1 MVFYFYFSTNWG
13 GAIFNGYF
21 SVDNTNIIM
30 SFYNVN
36 DINFSNNILITD
48 VATFT
53 NTTGTHN
60 NTQSNN
66 LFINNRF
73 PVGGTT
79 ISSIPYLDVTYNAT
93 EWALWS
99 GGSGNSRLSY
109 YSNNSWTDL
118 PNTFINTFTI
128 IQISDPTIYV
138 TNSLQLN
145 NFLNSDREQ
154 CIITNDI
161 NVNFNLTSSN
171 GIKTILSNNLIKITK
186 I

>member
-1 MVFYFYFSTNWG
+1 
-13 GAIFNGYF
+13 
-21 SVDNTNIIM
+21 
-30 SFYNVN
+30 
-36 DINFSNNILITD
+36 
-48 VATFT
+48 
-53 NTTGTHN
+53 
-60 NTQSNN
+60 
-66 LFINNRF
+66 
-73 PVGGTT
+73 
-79 ISSIPYLDVTYNAT
+79 
-93 EWALWS
+93 LWS

-118 PNTFINTFTI
+118 PNTFINIFTI
-128 IQISDPTIYV
+128 TQISDPTIYV

-171 GIKTILSNNLIKITK
+171 GIKTILSNNLIKISK

>member
-1 MVFYFYFSTNWG
+1 M
-13 GAIFNGYF
+13 II
-21 SVDNTNIIM
+21 NTTDNIIM
-30 SFYNVN
+30 SFYNVTN
-36 DINFSNNILITD
+36 INFSNNILITD
-48 VATFT
+48 IATFS
-53 NTTGTHN
+53 NTTGSHN

-66 LFINNRF
+66 LFINNKF

-79 ISSIPYLDVTYNAT
+79 ISSIQYLDVTYNAT

-109 YSNNSWTDL
+109 YSNGSWTDL
-118 PNTFINTFTI
+118 PNTFINIFTI
-128 IQISDPTIYV
+128 TPISDPTIYV
-138 TNSLQLN
+138 NNGFQLYD
-145 NFLNSDREQ
+145 FLSSDREQ

-161 NVNFNLTSSN
+161 NVNFNLMSSN